1 MLLKAHPLINSRRK
15 IMITAIHEKTES
27 TLDLSALVTTPSDF
41 DAERESLP
49 MIVFLHGSGERG
61 TDVEKVKLL
70 GIPKYFCQNSDYL
83 GLRVITVSPQCP
95 EGTVWNNISIPLFD
109 FIVKTAEKYNADF
122 SAISITGLSM
132 GGFGTWE
139 MLFSHP
145 DFFSAAAPI
154 CGGGMDWRVPF
165 DLKTPVRIFHGECDN
180 AVPVEYSK
188 ILYKALKER
197 RASEASLTLYPN
209 VGHNSWEN
217 AYEQTDLIEWLA
229 AARRA

>member
-1 MLLKAHPLINSRRK
+1 
-15 IMITAIHEKTES
+15 MITNTQEKMMTE
-27 TLDLSALVTTPSDF
+27 LMLNALITTPTDF
-41 DAERESLP
+41 DATRESLP

-61 TDVEKVKLL
+61 TALEKVKLL
-70 GIPKYFCQNSDYL
+70 GIPKYFCQNPDYL

-95 EGTVWNNISIPLFD
+95 EGTVWNNLSIPLFD
-109 FIVKTAEKYNADF
+109 FICKTAEKYNADR

-132 GGFGTWE
+132 GGYGTWE

-145 DFFSAAAPI
+145 DFFAAAAPI

-165 DLKTPVRIFHGECDN
+165 DLKTPVRIFHGECDA

-188 ILYKALKER
+188 ILYKTLKER
-197 RASEASLTLYPN
+197 RAADATLTLYPN

-229 AARRA
+229 SAKKK